1 MEKKTKEANI
11 VLIFG
16 IIGIMG
22 VLTTIISDIILLGR
36 PSSAAEFFH
45 HATESMADISH
56 GRITVGTFLGVVAL
70 PFQVLGLA
78 PLYYGLKSSGKV
90 LPLVVVLIDAHA
102 ILMGVAFHMSY
113 TFMGRGWRFYHESGL
128 DQNIVSGLLDRF
140 DDYWGLLIL
149 IIAIELLCSTIIYI
163 IVILKRK
170 SFFPKWMVLVNPIV
184 AVLLVLPLIY
194 ILPSPIGGYIGPTVL
209 NLATLIFIAVTM
221 LLFSKKRTC
230 S

>member
-1 MEKKTKEANI
+1 MEKKTRVARI
-11 VLIFG
+11 VQIFG

-45 HATESMADISH
+45 NATKCMADISH
-56 GRITVGTFLGVVAL
+56 GRITAGTFIGVIAL

-90 LPLVVVLIDAHA
+90 LPLIVVLIDAHA
-102 ILMGVAFHMSY
+102 LLMGVAFHMSY
-113 TFMGRGWRFYHESGL
+113 TFMGRGWKFYQESGL
-128 DQNIVSGLLDRF
+128 DQNIISDLLHRF

-149 IIAIELLCSTIIYI
+149 IIATELICGTIIYI
-163 IVILKRK
+163 IIILKRT
-170 SFFPKWMVLVNPIV
+170 SSFPKWMALVNPLV
-184 AVLLVLPLIY
+184 VMSLVLPLIY

-209 NLATLIFIAVTM
+209 NLSTLIYILVTM
-221 LLFSKKRTC
+221 LLFGKKRTC
-230 S
+230 